1 MSRLN
6 NISIKL
12 APMAFALVLAGCS
25 SGASVADY
33 AWGDSADSSNPV
45 AGNTKAGLTTAPDAS
60 SYKYVPALPTTN
72 TRTASASGLST
83 PPKNSQRVYVV
94 VNDRPITGFDIAQRM
109 RLNKVLGRRQ
119 LSRKSTVKELINDA
133 VQLSELKKNKLSITD
148 RQLDGAIKQMTG
160 ANGST
165 PAKIKATLRKRGVS
179 FTALKEQIRASLALR
194 YLMQRSGAKVGKVDE
209 SAVDRRLHK
218 INSDPRRQGV
228 TVYLLRQVDLPVE
241 NINSTMGGQLLQAR
255 AVEAQQIAQ
264 RYKGCSS
271 LRRAASGIYNVKVS
285 KTIQADGRRLPAQM
299 RKALRSAGRRKLLG
313 PMRSAGGIQMI
324 GFCGTKR
331 IEPPKVKRSQ
341 IKNMLQAETFANA
354 AERVLRDLRRKAY
367 IDYKVPSVRS

>member
-1 MSRLN
+1 MSKFN

-33 AWGDSADSSNPV
+33 AWGDSADSSKPV
-45 AGNTKAGLTTAPDAS
+45 TGNAKAGLTSAPDAS
-60 SYKYVPALPTTN
+60 SYKYVPALPTTT
-72 TRTASASGLST
+72 TRTASSSGLST

-109 RLNKVLGRRQ
+109 RLNKALGRRQ
-119 LSRKSTVKELINDA
+119 LSRKGTVKELINDA
-133 VQLSELKKNKLSITD
+133 VQLSELRKNKLSITD
-148 RQLDGAIKQMTG
+148 RQLRGAIKQMTG

-165 PAKIKATLRKRGVS
+165 PAKLKATLRKRGVS
-179 FTALKEQIRASLALR
+179 FTALQEQIRASLALR
-194 YLMQRSGAKVGKVDE
+194 YLMQRSGAKVGKVDDATVE
-209 SAVDRRLHK
+209 RRLRK

-241 NINSTMGGQLLQAR
+241 NMNSAMGGQLLQAR

-271 LRRAASGIYNVKVS
+271 LKRAASGIYNVKVS

-331 IEPPKVKRSQ
+331 IEPPKVKRAQ
-341 IKNMLQAETFANA
+341 IKNMLQAESFENA